1 MKTAAIMSRVSSDE
15 QALGY
20 SLGIQEEALQ
30 NYCAKNEIQ
39 VIYKIKED
47 HSAKDF
53 NRPEFS
59 KFMDYAKRYRG
70 KIDYLFVTSWDRFSR
85 NITDAL
91 VIIRKLKDLGVSVSA
106 IEQPIDPTIP
116 ENLMILA
123 MYLAIPEIDN
133 TRRSQKV
140 RQGMNAAFK
149 SGRWCRRAP
158 YGYRNAADEFNKPI
172 IVQNEHAEN
181 VKFLFE
187 EVSKGRS
194 QTDAIELLKER
205 GHTLSV
211 STLSDILRNPV
222 YKGVVRVPA
231 FEEEP
236 EYFVEGLHQGI
247 VSEEL
252 FDRVNQMLNEN
263 HTKRNR
269 YKFNS
274 AKEELFLR
282 GSLHCSKCG
291 APVTGSKSRSG
302 GGKVYYYYHCN
313 YCAQERYRADNA
325 NFIMKEI
332 LAGFNFKKEVKILY
346 NELLKEMLSGSEVD
360 LKLRIEKLKK
370 ELGKQENRIIKVQDM
385 HVDGSIS
392 TGDYQAMMKRYAD
405 EKQKAEAELSEL
417 KKVKSSWEEYLERGI
432 GMLSNLEKTFNLA
445 DPKQKREILS
455 SIFPEKIIFDGK
467 NCRTP
472 RLNEVLYQI
481 LLIDNNLGENKN
493 GQLHKKL
500 KLSAKVPEAGIEPA
514 RPLLATGF

>member
-20 SLGIQEEALQ
+20 SLGIQEESLLK
-30 NYCAKNEIQ
+30 YCAMNDL
-39 VIYKIKED
+39 VVNYKIKED

-53 NRPEFS
+53 NRPEFI
-59 KFMDYAKRYRG
+59 KFMAYAKANRG
-70 KIDYLFVTSWDRFSR
+70 KIDYLLVTSWDRFSR
-85 NITDAL
+85 NITEAL
-91 VIIRKLKDLGVSVSA
+91 LIIRKLKDLGVTVSA
-106 IEQPIDPTIP
+106 IEQPIDPAVP

-140 RQGMNAAFK
+140 KQGMNAAFK
-149 SGRWCRRAP
+149 AGRWCRKAP
-158 YGYRNAADEFNKPI
+158 FGYRNARDEFNKPI
-172 IVQNEHAEN
+172 IVQDEHAVD

-194 QTDAIELLKER
+194 QTDTIELLKER
-205 GHTLSV
+205 GYTLSV

-222 YKGVVRVPA
+222 YKGLVRVPA
-231 FEEEP
+231 FEKEP

-247 VSEEL
+247 VSKEL

-263 HTKRNR
+263 HSKRHRN
-269 YKFNS
+269 KFNS
-274 AKEELFLR
+274 SKEELFLR
-282 GSLHCSKCG
+282 GCLACSNCG
-291 APVTGSKSRSG
+291 APITGSKSRSG
-302 GGKVYYYYHCN
+302 GGNEYYYYHCN

-325 NFIMKEI
+325 NSIMKEI
-332 LAGFNFKKEVKILY
+332 LAGFNFKKEVKVLY
-346 NELLKEMLSGSEVD
+346 NEFLKEMLSGSEVD
-360 LKLRIEKLKK
+360 RKLRIEKLKK

-385 HVDGSIS
+385 HVDGSLS
-392 TGDYQAMMKRYAD
+392 TEDYHAMMKRYTD
-405 EKQKAEAELSEL
+405 EKQKTEAELREL
-417 KKVKSSWEEYLERGI
+417 NQVKSSWEEYLERSI

-481 LLIDNNLGENKN
+481 LLIDKNIGENKN
-493 GQLHKKL
+493 GQLHQKL
-500 KLSAKVPEAGIEPA
+500 KLSDKVEHIGIEPM
-514 RPLLATGF
+514 TS